1 MGGGPARGGGCSAA
15 IRPAAGSS
23 GCAPRVWLSPAPR
36 PYIPPAARMANEMQ
50 MSSPPIWREL
60 SQRSHFSKPSAQ
72 WIAKWS
78 VSCKMCNPPP
88 RPHSS
93 PPLALPQRPPP
104 APPSSLSTQN
114 ALIYIP
120 AKCSPQESPLLPT
133 LVPPPPPAPSQAT
146 GSRRPT
152 GTRGRRGASRPR
164 SAAGLVRWTRS
175 GRLSRPRRPP
185 TVFSR
190 PCPGASGAAGG
201 EVRGPGPVSR
211 LLPGSLFLKSL
222 RGWGPMGSG
231 QARAVGRVAGA
242 QRQFREVWEGLT
254 PTHPRRGRRL
264 CV

>member
-133 LVPPPPPAPSQAT
+133 LVPPPPLLPPRPQARGGPLGHAGGAAPPARGAQPDLCA
-146 GSRRPT
+146 G
-152 GTRGRRGASRPR
+152 RGRGDCPGRGA
-164 SAAGLVRWTRS
+164 
-175 GRLSRPRRPP
+175 RPP
-185 TVFSR
+185 SSR
-190 PCPGASGAAGG
+190 VRVPGLRELQGAKL
-201 EVRGPGPVSR
+201 E
-211 LLPGSLFLKSL
+211 
-222 RGWGPMGSG
+222 
-231 QARAVGRVAGA
+231 A
-242 QRQFREVWEGLT
+242 QVQ
-254 PTHPRRGRRL
+254 
-264 CV
+264 

>member
-1 MGGGPARGGGCSAA
+1 MGGGSARGGGCSAA

-93 PPLALPQRPPP
+93 PPPALPQRPPP

-133 LVPPPPPAPSQAT
+133 LVPPPLCSLPGHRLAEAHWDTRAARRLPPAERSRTCALDAVGETVPAAAPAHRLLASVSRGF
-146 GSRRPT
+146 GSC
-152 GTRGRRGASRPR
+152 RGRS
-164 SAAGLVRWTRS
+164 
-175 GRLSRPRRPP
+175 
-185 TVFSR
+185 
-190 PCPGASGAAGG
+190 
-201 EVRGPGPVSR
+201 
-211 LLPGSLFLKSL
+211 
-222 RGWGPMGSG
+222 
-231 QARAVGRVAGA
+231 
-242 QRQFREVWEGLT
+242 
-254 PTHPRRGRRL
+254 
-264 CV
+264 